1 MAKVALKDGKV
12 IEIEPGKNYS
22 DVAVMISPSFRKKV
36 LAVKVNGVLEDL
48 SREVEGEVNVDFV
61 TLTDPEAYEIL
72 NHSCAHLLAQA
83 VKNLYHKALFWVG
96 PAIEEGFYY
105 DIDIGDEVLRDVDVT
120 RIENEMKKIAK
131 SGEKLVRKT
140 ISKKQALKEFKDD
153 PYKVDL
159 IENFPDDEVITT
171 YSQGDF
177 TDLCRGPHVASTS
190 ELKHFK
196 ILKVSGAYFKGDSK
210 NKMLQRV
217 YGVCFADEQQLK
229 DHLTFLEEAKKRDH
243 KRLGKELELFM
254 LSEYGPGFPF
264 WLPNGLILKRQLE
277 NFWYHEHTLEGYEF
291 IQTPVMLNQELWQ
304 ISGHWYNYRE
314 NMYTSTIDDK
324 MYAIKPMNCPGGM
337 LVYKNSL
344 HSYRDL
350 PLRVGELGL
359 VHRHEA
365 SGALN
370 GLFRVRNF
378 TQDDAHIFMR
388 EDQIESEITRLIKFM
403 GRIYNT
409 FNLKYSI
416 ELSTRPEDKY
426 IGSIEVWDKAEAAL
440 ASAMQSL
447 GIPFKI
453 NPGDGAFYGPK
464 LDFKIRDS
472 LNRVWQCGTVQLDM
486 NLPERFDLTYVDA
499 DGSKKR
505 PVMVHRAIFGSLE
518 RFIGILIEH
527 YAGAFPLW
535 LAPVQVCILP
545 VNNEFHKEYSHDI
558 SRKLLEL
565 GIRSKVD
572 DSAEKLGY
580 RMRAAQVKKVP
591 YTVVIG
597 DNELSNNLITYRL
610 HGSQEQ
616 ITVSYDEFVKLI
628 NDRVVAKN

>member
-1 MAKVALKDGKV
+1 M
-12 IEIEPGKNYS
+12 
-22 DVAVMISPSFRKKV
+22 
-36 LAVKVNGVLEDL
+36 
-48 SREVEGEVNVDFV
+48 
-61 TLTDPEAYEIL
+61 
-72 NHSCAHLLAQA
+72 
-83 VKNLYHKALFWVG
+83 
-96 PAIEEGFYY
+96 
-105 DIDIGDEVLRDVDVT
+105 
-120 RIENEMKKIAK
+120 
-131 SGEKLVRKT
+131 
-140 ISKKQALKEFKDD
+140 
-153 PYKVDL
+153 
-159 IENFPDDEVITT
+159 
-171 YSQGDF
+171 
-177 TDLCRGPHVASTS
+177 
-190 ELKHFK
+190 
-196 ILKVSGAYFKGDSK
+196 
-210 NKMLQRV
+210 
-217 YGVCFADEQQLK
+217 
-229 DHLTFLEEAKKRDH
+229 
-243 KRLGKELELFM
+243 
-254 LSEYGPGFPF
+254 
-264 WLPNGLILKRQLE
+264 
-277 NFWYHEHTLEGYEF
+277 
-291 IQTPVMLNQELWQ
+291 
-304 ISGHWYNYRE
+304 
-314 NMYTSTIDDK
+314 
-324 MYAIKPMNCPGGM
+324 
-337 LVYKNSL
+337 
-344 HSYRDL
+344 
-350 PLRVGELGL
+350 
-359 VHRHEA
+359 
-365 SGALN
+365 
-370 GLFRVRNF
+370 RNF